1 MYFYHVL
8 LFHGAIDQLPN
19 FLEIWCDHK
28 ASGIMF
34 QKDLLK
40 DCLIPIFSSVVGT
53 LIVQKIASPP

>member
-19 FLEIWCDHK
+19 LLDIWREPKVD
-28 ASGIMF
+28 SIMF

-40 DCLIPIFSSVVGT
+40 DWL
-53 LIVQKIASPP
+53 PPHFF